1 MGAILGVLATV
12 LWIYWLILIGR
23 LILDW
28 VQVFSRDWQPKGIL
42 LVIAEAIYT
51 VTDPRPQFLTSIG
64 LVPAPLVEELSQSS
78 DNVYFGPV
86 SFELAETLVAD
97 VTIFWFT
104 NDEEYATLMETEAY
118 KALPAVQNG
127 TFGAIVGESLVMAT
141 SAFSPLSIPYALE
154 AFLPVLASAAANAG

>member
-51 VTDPRPQFLTSIG
+51 VTDPPLRLLRRFIPPLRLGQVSLDLSFLVLILGIG
-64 LVPAPLVEELSQSS
+64 IGISVLS
-78 DNVYFGPV
+78 N
-86 SFELAETLVAD
+86 LA
-97 VTIFWFT
+97 
-104 NDEEYATLMETEAY
+104 
-118 KALPAVQNG
+118 
-127 TFGAIVGESLVMAT
+127 
-141 SAFSPLSIPYALE
+141 
-154 AFLPVLASAAANAG
+154 ASAA